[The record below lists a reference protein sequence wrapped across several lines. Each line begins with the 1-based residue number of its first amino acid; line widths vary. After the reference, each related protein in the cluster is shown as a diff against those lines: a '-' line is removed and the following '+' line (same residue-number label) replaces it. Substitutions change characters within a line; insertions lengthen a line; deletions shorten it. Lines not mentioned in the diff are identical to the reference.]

1 MTRPPRTA
9 PAFTIVEMLVA
20 VAAVTLIALGVA
32 QVFTATGATVRVGK
46 RISSL
51 NERAAVV
58 EHQMRQDIARMTR
71 GGFLVIRN
79 QDVYSDE
86 PGEQNTQIGPRISAD
101 DNRVPA
107 FRRPRR
113 VDELMFF
120 AEGQFESQRERVDPS
135 RAAVSSSARI
145 WYGHGLR
152 QSEVD
157 AGGSPL
163 LSYFRPEVTDP
174 PDAASAPPF
183 FASRATRPIA
193 DNPNYY
199 AANWTLLRHVTV
211 LSPPSR
217 ASEILNTTQPG
228 LNNSN
233 IIRDSAIQIG
243 LQPAASSIF
252 RNLATSPDSVD
263 GAGALV
269 PPRGVVR
276 FEGTASAPKFTSGLV
291 DIAATDLSEIRSIVL
306 DGKDPVPALAPYS
319 RNLNRPPPSPPREIA
334 FVPDT
339 QPAPPN
345 APFPDP
351 LGNIRSTSFMK
362 QWMAR
367 ALPADSDGFDDLPL
381 PARTPTR
388 IRYEPDPPDLVGTVG
403 PTPFP
408 TNNQLVNSVRR
419 ADQQM
424 LTSSN
429 FVPACTEFIVEWS
442 FGETVPSLPI
452 SPRSGQLIWHG
463 LPRFPRVSDPSV
475 SSPPDTEL
483 EVRPYTNTPS
493 TPTSPNSDTHWLR
506 YARRDGVITQPKPGI
521 ADSTTAWRVPAALV
535 HWIPNGGL
543 GRPINEGM
551 QWQGPPATPWPRLA
565 NPRNA
570 GVPLYSMFGYV
581 DPTFDPQS
589 RGGGAEQPDTIP
601 WAWPRLIR
609 VTMSLVDPADPTVEE
624 TFQFVFEVPRGSG
637 LAN

>member
-252 RNLATSPDSVD
+252 RNLATSPDSVNAM
-263 GAGALV
+263 GVAV
-269 PPRGVVR
+269 PPTGVVR

-306 DGKDPVPALAPYS
+306 DGKEPVPNLPKPYSLNLIPIATPRAISFAPDVDSAFKPDPDPVG
-319 RNLNRPPPSPPREIA
+319 R
-334 FVPDT
+334 VGT
-339 QPAPPN
+339 
-345 APFPDP
+345 
-351 LGNIRSTSFMK
+351 TSFMK

-367 ALPADSDGFDDLPL
+367 ALPADSDGFDTDTVP
-381 PARTPTR
+381 PSTATR

-493 TPTSPNSDTHWLR
+493 GPNSDTHWLR
-506 YARRDGVITQPKPGI
+506 YARRDGVITQPKNIPPP
-521 ADSTTAWRVPAALV
+521 DSTTAWRVPAALV
-535 HWIPNGGL
+535 HWIPNGGF
-543 GRPINEGM
+543 GKSITDNA
-551 QWQGPPATPWPRLA
+551 QWQGPPTTPWPRLLS
-565 NPRNA
+565 PRPSNA